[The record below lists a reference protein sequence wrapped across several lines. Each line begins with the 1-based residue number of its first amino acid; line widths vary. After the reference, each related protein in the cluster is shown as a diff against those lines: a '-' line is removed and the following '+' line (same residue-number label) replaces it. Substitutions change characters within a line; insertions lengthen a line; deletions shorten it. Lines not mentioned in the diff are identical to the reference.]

1 MRLGRRVL
9 WYTLSAI
16 LLLSLP
22 TFSDLRPRVGGQI
35 TRLMEGI
42 GFSRSP
48 AGTQAVRPVA
58 DARWPAPSV
67 AGGGGFGESGFVGSA
82 HPFREAINAATVGP
96 QRARSERRMGFPV
109 PPPRPATAGTQS
121 APAEGGPRASGG
133 RAVAPPG
140 ANLVPELLGELSRLE
155 RDYDALASTLLPA
168 SAGSRS
174 GFFGSSAL
182 ANPFA
187 EALFGGG
194 GGGGTDPPAGDGGN
208 GSGGENSGGGTG
220 GNGGN
225 GSGGSGG
232 GQTPGGSDSNPPPPP
247 PNDPGSGDSEPEPAD
262 SSNFLVLGP
271 YGGNPD
277 TVAFLGV
284 RRQDGT
290 LLLDNGLELNL
301 FSAVVGPGRPAF
313 IFEAGRQ
320 VVTGDVQQD
329 GVTDLFVTLEAPLGT
344 AVSGHRVT
352 GGNLQQ
358 WMFGFFLYDR
368 VVSFALFDYDGDG
381 REEFVAISARNSN
394 LIVFRLRNGELEY
407 LRELSLPLEPGV
419 VAVSR
424 DLIRRDQY
432 QLQVFDRSLKNSVT
446 FDSRFPGVYSF
457 ARPSGFRS
465 AYDLAVPQGTGD
477 RVRQFRLL
485 TFLDRMVLTELVGGQ
500 YRMIGSFYTG
510 GGVPTVLVGDF
521 LADGTQRLVFLP

>member
-1 MRLGRRVL
+1 MRFGRRVL
-9 WYTLSAI
+9 WYSLSAI

-22 TFSDLRPRVGGQI
+22 TFSDLRPRVGGHI

-48 AGTQAVRPVA
+48 AGAQPLRREA
-58 DARWPAPSV
+58 DARWPAPSAV
-67 AGGGGFGESGFVGSA
+67 EVGGFGESGFVGSA
-82 HPFREAINAATVGP
+82 RPFRETINAAAPGT

-109 PPPRPATAGTQS
+109 PPPRPAAAGPQS
-121 APAEGGPRASGG
+121 PPPGGPQAAVG

-140 ANLVPELLGELSRLE
+140 SNLVPELLGELSRLE
-155 RDYDALASTLLPA
+155 RDYDALASSLFPA
-168 SAGSRS
+168 SAGLRS

-194 GGGGTDPPAGDGGN
+194 GGGGTDPPAGDGGT
-208 GSGGENSGGGTG
+208 GSGGGNSGDPSGGNGGSGSGGGTG
-220 GNGGN
+220 GGQNP
-225 GSGGSGG
+225 GG
-232 GQTPGGSDSNPPPPP
+232 GDSNPPPP
-247 PNDPGSGDSEPEPAD
+247 PNDPGSGDSEPEPAGPTT
-262 SSNFLVLGP
+262 FLVLGP
-271 YGGNPD
+271 YGADPD

-284 RRQDGT
+284 RRQDGS

-301 FSAVVGPGRPAF
+301 FSGVVGPGRLSF
-313 IFEAGRQ
+313 IFESGRQ
-320 VVTGDVQQD
+320 VVTGDVQAD
-329 GVTDLFVTLEAPLGT
+329 GVPDLFVTLEAPLGT

-352 GGNLQQ
+352 GGTLQQ

-368 VVSFALFDYDGDG
+368 VVSYALFDYDGDG

-394 LIVFRLRNGELEY
+394 LIVFRIRNGELEY
-407 LRELSLPLEPGV
+407 LRELSLPLVPGLV
-419 VAVSR
+419 SVSR
-424 DLIRRDQY
+424 DLIRRDQS
-432 QLQVFDRSLKNSVT
+432 QLQVFDRTLKNFVT

-465 AYDLAVPQGTGD
+465 AQDLAVPQANGHLA
-477 RVRQFRLL
+477 RQYRLL
-485 TFLDRMVLTELVGGQ
+485 TYLDRMVLAELVGDQ

-510 GGVPTVLVGDF
+510 GGIPTVLVGDF
-521 LADGTQRLVFLP
+521 FADGTQRLVLLP